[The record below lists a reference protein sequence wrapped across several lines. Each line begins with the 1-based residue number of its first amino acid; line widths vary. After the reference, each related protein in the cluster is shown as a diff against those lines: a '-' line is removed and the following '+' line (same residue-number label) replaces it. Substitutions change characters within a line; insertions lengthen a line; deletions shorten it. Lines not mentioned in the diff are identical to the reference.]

1 MFYLQSRD
9 ALADWLRVLSKDAF
23 FIQELAVPPVAG
35 WLEQPVVEN
44 IFEALIERA
53 QDPLLGDPHRRI
65 RVEPHAFLLVWG
77 AEGSVEECERGEEA
91 NWLTVMKSVSSGSQ
105 RNSTRMK

>member
-23 FIQELAVPPVAG
+23 FIQELAIPPVAG
-35 WLEQPVVEN
+35 WLEQPVVKN
-44 IFEALIERA
+44 IFEALIERT

-65 RVEPHAFLLVWG
+65 RVEPHAFLFGWR

-91 NWLTVMKSVSSGSQ
+91 N
-105 RNSTRMK
+105 